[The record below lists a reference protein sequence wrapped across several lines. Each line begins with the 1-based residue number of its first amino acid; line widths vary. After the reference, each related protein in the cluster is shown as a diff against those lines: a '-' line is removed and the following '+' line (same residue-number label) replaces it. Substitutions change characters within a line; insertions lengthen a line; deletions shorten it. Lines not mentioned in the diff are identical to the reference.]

1 MSDIFE
7 ENKPRNRLLDK
18 IKKEPMPIVGLAGLA
33 GVVGYSLFHFTKR
46 NKDVKTSV
54 YV

>member
-1 MSDIFE
+1 MSDVFE
-7 ENKPRNRLLDK
+7 ENKPRNRLWNK
-18 IKKEPMPIVGLAGLA
+18 IKKEPTPIVGLAGLA

-46 NKDVKTSV
+46 DKDIKPSV